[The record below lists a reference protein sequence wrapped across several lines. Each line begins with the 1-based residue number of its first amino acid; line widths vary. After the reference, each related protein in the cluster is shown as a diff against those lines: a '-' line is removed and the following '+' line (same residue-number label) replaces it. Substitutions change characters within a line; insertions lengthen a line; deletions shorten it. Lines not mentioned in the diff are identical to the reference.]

1 MGKLKEFILGTATW
15 SQAFKSKPYEFI
27 EYHARRTLED
37 PKLWVV
43 VKVVLDKDDKV
54 IDQETLS
61 VGMKRNRAEAIVRL
75 MRSNQLYENQGG

>member
-1 MGKLKEFILGTATW
+1 MGKLKSLLLGIPKM
-15 SQAFKSKPYEFI
+15 SNFKPKPYEFT

-43 VKVVLDKDDKV
+43 VKVVVDGDDKV
-54 IDQETLS
+54 IRQETLS

-75 MRSNQLYENQGG
+75 MRSNQLDEIKGS

>member
-1 MGKLKEFILGTATW
+1 MGKLKSMLLNIPTTW
-15 SQAFKSKPYEFI
+15 AQYKHYEFT

-43 VKVVLDKDDKV
+43 VKVVTDKDDRV
-54 IDQETLS
+54 LSTETLS

-75 MRSNQLYENQGG
+75 MRSNQQHDNQGS

>member
-1 MGKLKEFILGTATW
+1 MGKLKSLLLGIPKMPN
-15 SQAFKSKPYEFI
+15 FKPKPYEFT

-43 VKVVLDKDDKV
+43 VKVVVDGDDKV
-54 IDQETLS
+54 IRQETLS

-75 MRSNQLYENQGG
+75 MRSNQLDEIKGS

>member
-1 MGKLKEFILGTATW
+1 MGKLKSLLLSMPTMMPN
-15 SQAFKSKPYEFI
+15 FKPKTYEFT

-43 VKVVLDKDDKV
+43 VKVVLDKDDRV

-61 VGMKRNRAEAIVRL
+61 IGMKRNRAEAIVRL
-75 MRSNQLYENQGG
+75 MRSNQLDENQGS

>member
-1 MGKLKEFILGTATW
+1 MGKLKEFMIGAVEW
-15 SQAFKSKPYEFI
+15 AKAKPYEFT
-27 EYHARRTLED
+27 EYHARRTLDD

-43 VKVVLDKDDKV
+43 VKVVLDKDDRV

-75 MRSNQLYENQGG
+75 MRSNQLHDNQGS